1 LFDLQ
6 HHGIDLYDVFRGR
19 ISPRRILWLVG
30 QLPPDSAFGAS
41 VRGGHEYRAWT
52 PELHLLAGIANL
64 LNAAN
69 RQRAGKKT
77 REPLVK
83 PPTAKR
89 RPRVLSVAEIARRQ
103 QQAAATAHDQTTS
116 PEVIDDVSGR

>member
-1 LFDLQ
+1 M
-6 HHGIDLYDVFRGR
+6 
-19 ISPRRILWLVG
+19 LWLVE
-30 QLPPDSAFGAS
+30 QLPQSAALGAS
-41 VRGGHEYRAWT
+41 VRGGAEYRAWT
-52 PELHLLAGIANL
+52 PEMYMYAGVVNL

-89 RPRVLSVAEIARRQ
+89 QPRVLSVAEIKARQ
-103 QQAAATAHDQTTS
+103 QRAADN
-116 PEVIDDVSGR
+116 